1 VIVMDKPFW
10 NTEKETPPAE
20 TQRPQTEVKLS
31 QEYFV
36 KNGNSIGSMIGG
48 SLFIGV
54 FLAGF
59 MLFTSL
65 SSYAALS
72 LFQQGNSEWFVWT
85 FAATIFAIP
94 SAFCLFFLFN
104 LLSDHEFQI
113 NVQSNAIEY
122 RAKLKLISLQWR
134 KKVRKITDAKYLSK
148 VTKTMEGGNRNSF
161 YFLHGRDASGKA
173 WKFYLNYFMTHD
185 DDEKEEI
192 AETIAERLCVS
203 YHGG

>member
-1 VIVMDKPFW
+1 MDKPFW
-10 NTEKETPPAE
+10 NTDNKDPLPEAPI
-20 TQRPQTEVKLS
+20 PQPEVKLP

-36 KNGNSIGSMIGG
+36 KNGSSIGTMIGG
-48 SLFIGV
+48 SLFIGI
-54 FLAGF
+54 FLSGF

-72 LFQQGNSEWFVWT
+72 LLQQGNSEWFVWM

-94 SAFCLFFLFN
+94 SVFCLFFLFN
-104 LLSDHEFQI
+104 LLSYHEFQV

-122 RAKLKLISLQWR
+122 RAKLKPFRLQWR

-148 VTKTMEGGNRNSF
+148 VTKTMEGGNQNSF
-161 YFLHGRDASGKA
+161 YYLHGRDASGKE
-173 WKFYLNYFMTHD
+173 WKYYLNHFMTHD
-185 DDEKEEI
+185 DEEKEEM

-203 YHGG
+203 YYGG

>member
-1 VIVMDKPFW
+1 MDEPFW
-10 NTEKETPPAE
+10 ELGNSSPSSEKLSK
-20 TQRPQTEVKLS
+20 PQPEVKLP

-36 KNGNSIGSMIGG
+36 KNGSSIGSIIGG
-48 SLFIGV
+48 GLFIGV
-54 FLAGF
+54 FLAVF

-65 SSYAALS
+65 SSYAGFS

-94 SAFCLFFLFN
+94 GAFCLFFLFN

-122 RAKLKLISLQWR
+122 RAKLKIFRLQWR
-134 KKVRKITDAKYLSK
+134 KKVRKITDSKYLSK

-161 YFLHGRDASGKA
+161 YYLHGRDASGKA
-173 WKFYLNYFMTHD
+173 WKFYLNHFMTHD
-185 DDEKEEI
+185 DVEKEEI
-192 AETIAERLCVS
+192 AKTIAERLCVS